1 MKTFGLLGAHLSH
14 SFSPLIHSML
24 GNYEY
29 SLFEKAPED
38 LEAFLKHGDFS
49 GLNVTIPY
57 KKTVI
62 PYCDALSDCA
72 KRIGSVNTLLKE
84 ADGSLFADNTDYD
97 GFLYL
102 TKKLNIN
109 ITGKKAL
116 ILGSGG
122 SSLAVRTV
130 LEDLKAGEINIV
142 SRTGENNYHNLHRH
156 RDAALI
162 VNTTPVGM
170 YPNNGAA
177 ALELS
182 GFPICEAVIDII
194 YNPSRTT
201 LLLDAEDMNIPC
213 VNGLP
218 MLVAQAKRAA
228 EFFTGTVI
236 EDSVIDGITG
246 QIERRTK
253 NIILLG
259 MPGSGKSTTSQEL
272 ARLTGREFIDTD
284 EQIIKK
290 AGKSI
295 PEIFSDSGEEAFRQI
310 ETEVLREASKKSG
323 CVIATGGGIVKRPE
337 NLRLIRQNGF
347 CVFLDRDIAS
357 LPTDGRPLSR
367 QTGVKALAK
376 ERLPLYN
383 SWCDLKVN
391 VNGVYETVTAI
402 MKAIGM

>member
-367 QTGVKALAK
+367 QTGVKALTK

>member
-228 EFFTGTVI
+228 EIFTGTVI

>member
-62 PYCDALSDCA
+62 PYCAALSDRA
-72 KRIGSVNTLLKE
+72 KRIGSVNTLLRE

-228 EFFTGTVI
+228 EIFTGTVI

-295 PEIFSDSGEEAFRQI
+295 PEIFSDSGEDAFRQI